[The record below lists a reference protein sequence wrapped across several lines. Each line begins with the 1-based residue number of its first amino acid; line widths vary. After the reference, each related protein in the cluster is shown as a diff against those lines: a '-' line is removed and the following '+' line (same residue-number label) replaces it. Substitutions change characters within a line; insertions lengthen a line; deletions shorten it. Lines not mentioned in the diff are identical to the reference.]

1 MALQKKIALILCI
14 IVGGLLA
21 VGLSSQMWKFYMF
34 GVHEA
39 PWWMESFLKLVDL
52 DRENNL
58 PSWYSSTAL
67 FANSVLFG
75 LIGWAKRHNGESY
88 DKHWLALAGILLYL
102 SIDEAA
108 SLHERTSWIAEVLLH
123 RTGLDSDYF
132 YYGWVLFGIGAVLI
146 VGILYWHFIFGLP
159 KEISRWF
166 FLAGFLY
173 AGGAIGFELL
183 EGKIFATENK
193 VTLTFALLVVVE
205 EGMEMFGVVAS
216 IYGALA
222 YMNREDMRKSLLH
235 LQQAAMG
242 NLSSGHDSPSMQRT
256 H

>member
-1 MALQKKIALILCI
+1 M
-14 IVGGLLA
+14 
-21 VGLSSQMWKFYMF
+21 
-34 GVHEA
+34 
-39 PWWMESFLKLVDL
+39 
-52 DRENNL
+52 
-58 PSWYSSTAL
+58 
-67 FANSVLFG
+67 
-75 LIGWAKRHNGESY
+75 
-88 DKHWLALAGILLYL
+88 
-102 SIDEAA
+102 
-108 SLHERTSWIAEVLLH
+108 AEVLLH

-146 VGILYWHFIFGLP
+146 VGILYWHFIFDLP

-173 AGGAIGFELL
+173 AGGAIGLELL

-222 YMNREDMRKSLLH
+222 YMNREDMRKSLLR